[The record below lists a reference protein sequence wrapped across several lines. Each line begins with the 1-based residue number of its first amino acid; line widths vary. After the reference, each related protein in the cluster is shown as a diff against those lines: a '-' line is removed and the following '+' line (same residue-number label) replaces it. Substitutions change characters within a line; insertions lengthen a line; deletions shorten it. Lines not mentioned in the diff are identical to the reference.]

1 MGYRVDPDPR
11 SHNVFRGE
19 IKDGMVRVTEHKS
32 LRMLQNP
39 MVAPQLDLKNFHL
52 RMKRGANGY
61 STGFM
66 AGYQSWHDIYFGLAA
81 TGFGGEEQVT
91 GDIPGFYYL
100 MKRYAD
106 ADPDPKTGQ
115 NTRISVTYYFEV
127 VPAFAAEK
135 FGIPGQTV
143 AGR

>member
-1 MGYRVDPDPR
+1 MRPVAVFPVRAVVSRVA
-11 SHNVFRGE
+11 
-19 IKDGMVRVTEHKS
+19 
-32 LRMLQNP
+32 L
-39 MVAPQLDLKNFHL
+39 
-52 RMKRGANGY
+52 KRGAGGY
-61 STGFM
+61 TNGFM
-66 AGYQSWHDIYFGLAA
+66 AGYQPWHDIYFGLAA

-115 NTRISVTYYFEV
+115 NTRISVTYFFEV
-127 VPAFAAEK
+127 VPAFAAE
-135 FGIPGQTV
+135 PSPSQTV